1 VVSCSL
7 SLMCLFL
14 VRTRMCS
21 TSVKSK
27 LLIRPDAS
35 DEHVGQASSGVA
47 AHVQCPRRVHLT
59 QCAELPHM
67 LQDLA
72 RWCWA
77 QDPHERPTFA
87 QVTKF
92 LCLLLEEE
100 ESERAAVQ
108 VSLPLHARA
117 FP

>member
-1 VVSCSL
+1 
-7 SLMCLFL
+7 M
-14 VRTRMCS
+14 RHPQR
-21 TSVKSK
+21 
-27 LLIRPDAS
+27 A
-35 DEHVGQASSGVA
+35 
-47 AHVQCPRRVHLT
+47 
-59 QCAELPHM
+59 

-100 ESERAAVQ
+100 ESERATGPIGMYPGVY
-108 VSLPLHARA
+108 H
-117 FP
+117 